1 MNNRNVT
8 TRTLVLLL
16 AGALPAARA
25 GAAGAEIRLW
35 AQAVVTEPTIR
46 LGHIAAITGDES
58 LLPALNNLALSGPVL
73 DGSTT
78 SLRAARVVAAL
89 GDAGFDVSQ
98 IRLTGAAACSVRCQL
113 TSAGNAS
120 DGASK
125 PGLTLTQAA
134 RQAPPASLEAALRT
148 LIARNLDGGILPPE
162 HEVRIAFNPTLQSLL
177 ALTDPPYR
185 FDIQAQRNNAGLGL
199 LAFKVKV
206 YRDGELLQT
215 VPVMA
220 DVTVRAQ
227 VLVTTRKINAKVRLT
242 RQDVEKTWRPI
253 TRLGESLLTDLNDV
267 LDHQAKRMIPSGTAL
282 TGPCL
287 ESLPLVKRGQI
298 VNVVY
303 SAGGLDIKTVGTA
316 MQTGYRNDTVQVR
329 NERSKELFRAR
340 ITGPGQVSVQKDSA
354 GPSVDAAEPA
364 VGSVP

>member
-1 MNNRNVT
+1 
-8 TRTLVLLL
+8 
-16 AGALPAARA
+16 
-25 GAAGAEIRLW
+25 
-35 AQAVVTEPTIR
+35 
-46 LGHIAAITGDES
+46 
-58 LLPALNNLALSGPVL
+58 
-73 DGSTT
+73 
-78 SLRAARVVAAL
+78 
-89 GDAGFDVSQ
+89 
-98 IRLTGAAACSVRCQL
+98 
-113 TSAGNAS
+113 
-120 DGASK
+120 
-125 PGLTLTQAA
+125 
-134 RQAPPASLEAALRT
+134 
-148 LIARNLDGGILPPE
+148 
-162 HEVRIAFNPTLQSLL
+162 
-177 ALTDPPYR
+177 
-185 FDIQAQRNNAGLGL
+185 
-199 LAFKVKV
+199 
-206 YRDGELLQT
+206 